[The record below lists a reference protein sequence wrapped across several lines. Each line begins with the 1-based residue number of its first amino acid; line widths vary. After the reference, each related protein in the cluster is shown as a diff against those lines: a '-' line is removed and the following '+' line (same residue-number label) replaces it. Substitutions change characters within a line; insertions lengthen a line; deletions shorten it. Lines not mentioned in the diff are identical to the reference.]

1 MSATPELLP
10 TPFQPPTAPV
20 RDRIAEFFAEP
31 TPRYFLSLTIF
42 IGLLMLF
49 RHLIILMIFFVSFE
63 RLIVTPADALSRRT
77 RLSPKSAVGLV
88 SLVLLALLGLTV
100 ALAAV
105 RTVHVVAELRHWL
118 PERIESLRE
127 LPLYQE
133 LRGRLPDADKVLD
146 GARQYATSALAY
158 LEAFGHGVLY
168 AVIGFILA
176 VVFALERRELD
187 EFVHRVQPTS
197 LAGTLLR
204 WLAHVAEALA
214 VTVQFQLVVAA
225 CNALLTLPGLIIV
238 GLHHWL
244 GLLLMIFVSGM
255 VPVVGNF
262 VAGAVLTALAYQ
274 ARGVVGAVV
283 LVALTFVLHKM
294 ESYYLNPRL
303 ASRHVHL
310 PGFVLIISLLCWEH
324 LLGFPGLFLSF
335 PFLFVANRIQKE
347 RALGITATAT
357 ATATR

>member
-1 MSATPELLP
+1 
-10 TPFQPPTAPV
+10 
-20 RDRIAEFFAEP
+20 
-31 TPRYFLSLTIF
+31 
-42 IGLLMLF
+42 
-49 RHLIILMIFFVSFE
+49 MIFFVSFE
-63 RLIVTPADALSRRT
+63 RLISVPADALATRT
-77 RLSPKSAVGLV
+77 HLPHKTAVGLV
-88 SLVLLALLGLTV
+88 ALLLLAALVTTS

-105 RTVHVVAELRHWL
+105 RIVHLVAELRRWL

-133 LRGRLPDADKVLD
+133 LRGRLPDADKVLE
-146 GARQYATSALAY
+146 GARQYAASALAY
-158 LEAFGHGVLY
+158 LEAFGHVVLY
-168 AVIGFILA
+168 SIIGFILA
-176 VVFALERRELD
+176 VVFSIERKELD
-187 EFVHRVQPTS
+187 EFVHRVSPTS
-197 LAGTLLR
+197 LAGTMLR
-204 WLAHVAEALA
+204 WLHHIADALV

-225 CNALLTLPGLIIV
+225 CNALLTLPVLIIV
-238 GLHHWL
+238 GLHHWV

-274 ARGVVGAVV
+274 ARGIVGAAV

-347 RALGITATAT
+347 YAQHPSG
-357 ATATR
+357 